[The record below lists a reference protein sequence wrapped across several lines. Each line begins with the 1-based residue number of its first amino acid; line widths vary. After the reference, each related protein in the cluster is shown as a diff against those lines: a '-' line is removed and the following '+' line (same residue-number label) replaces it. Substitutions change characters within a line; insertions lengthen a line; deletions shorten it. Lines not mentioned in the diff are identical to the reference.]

1 MPPRVK
7 SISVARLNL
16 IADVHGNLPALEA
29 VLDELPK
36 AKTLHLGDVVGYNPY
51 PKEVIELLQERRIAS
66 VMGNHDNAVLTG
78 DVSWF
83 NPVAARAIL
92 WTREHLS
99 EEELA
104 YLASLPLE
112 IKNEVCAVHGSPRRR
127 LEEYVFPDYPDE
139 ALSAF
144 LKLAGRRI
152 LAMGH
157 THVPFWRRVG
167 DALVVN
173 PGSVGQPRDGDAR
186 ASFASIDLSTLEV
199 EIVRVEYDISR
210 VAREILRA
218 GLPAVLAQRLFEG
231 Y

>member
-1 MPPRVK
+1 M
-7 SISVARLNL
+7 ARLNL

-51 PKEVIELLQERRIAS
+51 PREVIELLQERRIAS

-139 ALSAF
+139 VLSGF

>member
-1 MPPRVK
+1 M
-7 SISVARLNL
+7 ARLNL

-29 VLDELPK
+29 VLDELPV
-36 AKTLHLGDVVGYNPY
+36 AETLHLGDVVGYNPY
-51 PKEVIELLQERRIAS
+51 AREVIELFQERRIAS

-78 DVSWF
+78 NVSWF

-92 WTREHLS
+92 WTRERLS
-99 EEELA
+99 EEEFA

-112 IKNEVCAVHGSPRRR
+112 IKNQVYAVHGSPRRR

-139 ALSAF
+139 VLSA
-144 LKLAGRRI
+144 LLRLAGRRI

-157 THVPFWRRVG
+157 THIPFWRRVG
-167 DALVVN
+167 DALVLN

-186 ASFASIDLSTLEV
+186 ASFATVNIATLEV

-210 VAREILRA
+210 VAREIMRA